1 MAFDLGRFEYH
12 AYRRERELAAREL
25 LELLGSLDSHYGV
38 AGAAGCDFHA
48 TPTGVLLSGEEADE
62 HLLARIAGA
71 IGCLFSDPEF
81 RLSDGGLAQLL
92 HRHRWLSAI
101 FSASPFRNADAILRA
116 MNNAGSG
123 VEKRCDVAAR
133 DLAKYCLLYGP
144 DAELPLDLDALY
156 RSSRPLA
163 VGLALAL
170 LAPRFLGSPAAHGKR
185 EVILPWLARKLEQME
200 DLEEL
205 PVGILHDVYMH
216 CSYADRP
223 DRHDIK
229 RGINRLIRRK
239 LAERGLAAPL
249 PAPQPPRGGEKPVLL
264 VVLEWFSASHSIY
277 RTHSRTLEA
286 ARERFRT
293 VGMGPKSV
301 DAAGR
306 AVFDE
311 FIVCPGADVLAQIAH
326 VREVAERQGAHALY
340 MPSVGMHP
348 LTMFLANMRIAPLQA
363 MALGHPATSH
373 SDQIDYVVVE
383 EDYVGDPACF
393 SEKLLRLPPD
403 GMPYRPSAAGTGL
416 DLRPQIERR
425 QSAPEVVRIAV
436 AATTMKLNPGF
447 LGACARIAERAGR
460 PVHFEFLVGQAVGLT
475 YLQVARVVRQFLGDR
490 ATVHRQQPYGEYM
503 RVIAGCD
510 LFLNPFPFGNTNG
523 IVDTV
528 SAGLIGVCKSGPE
541 VFEHIDEG
549 LFGRLGWPR
558 ELVAHTVEEYIE
570 AALRLIG
577 DDGTRWRLSRELSG
591 PASLQRLF
599 QGRPELFGHR
609 LAQLLDERL
618 GAGEGAAAHRPPRG
632 RAGARAQTGRSLRV
646 A

>member
-1 MAFDLGRFEYH
+1 MTFDLGRLEYH

-25 LELLGSLDSHYGV
+25 LELLASLDSHYGA
-38 AGAAGCDFHA
+38 AGAGGSDFVA
-48 TPTGVLLSGEEADE
+48 KPTAVLLSGEEVDE

-71 IGCLFSDPEF
+71 VACLFSDAEF
-81 RLSDGGLAQLL
+81 QLSDGGLAQLL

-116 MNNAGSG
+116 LNNAGPG
-123 VEKRCDVAAR
+123 VEERSQVAER
-133 DLAKYCLLYGP
+133 DLGKYCLLYGP

-156 RSSRPLA
+156 EGNWRLA

-185 EVILPWLARKLEQME
+185 ERILPWLARKLEQME

-205 PVGILHDVYMH
+205 PLGILHDVYMH

-223 DRHDIK
+223 DRHEIK
-229 RGINRLIRRK
+229 RGINRLIRGK
-239 LAERGLAAPL
+239 LAERGLLAPVPVPAAPG
-249 PAPQPPRGGEKPVLL
+249 AGTKPVLL
-264 VVLEWFSASHSIY
+264 VVLEWFNASHSIY

-293 VGMGPKSV
+293 VAVGPKEV

-311 FIVCPGADVLAQIAH
+311 FIECRQPDVLATIAQ
-326 VREVAERQGAHALY
+326 VRQVAERIGAHALY

-348 LTMFLANMRIAPLQA
+348 LTMFLANVRVAPLQV

-383 EDYVGDPACF
+383 DDYVGDPACF

-403 GMPYRPSAAGTGL
+403 GMPYRPSQAAGGL
-416 DLRPQIERR
+416 DLHSVIEQR
-425 QSAPEVVRIAV
+425 QSSPAVVRIAV

-447 LGACARIAERAGR
+447 LSACAAIAQRAGR
-460 PVHFEFLVGQAVGLT
+460 PVHFEFLVGQAIGLT
-475 YLQVARVVRQFLGDR
+475 YLQVVRVLRQFLGDR
-490 ATVHRQQPYGEYM
+490 ATVHGQQPYAGYM

-528 SAGLIGVCKSGPE
+528 SAGLVGVCKSGAE

-558 ELVAHTVEEYIE
+558 SLVARSVAEYIE
-570 AALRLIG
+570 SAVSLIR
-577 DDGTRWRLSRELSG
+577 DDEVRSRLSRELSG
-591 PASLQRLF
+591 PAAVQRLF
-599 QGRPELFGHR
+599 RGRPEIFGQR
-609 LAQLLDERL
+609 LEALLAE
-618 GAGEGAAAHRPPRG
+618 PPV
-632 RAGARAQTGRSLRV
+632 SKSV
-646 A
+646 

>member
-1 MAFDLGRFEYH
+1 MTFDLARLEYH
-12 AYRRERELAAREL
+12 AYRREREPAAREL
-25 LELLGSLDSHYGV
+25 LELLASLDSHYGA
-38 AGAAGCDFHA
+38 AGASGSDFVA
-48 TPTGVLLSGEEADE
+48 KPTGVLLSGEEADE
-62 HLLARIAGA
+62 HLLARMAGA
-71 IGCLFSDPEF
+71 IACLFSDTEF
-81 RLSDGGLAQLL
+81 QLSDGGLTQLL

-101 FSASPFRNADAILRA
+101 FSASPFRNADAILYA
-116 MNNAGSG
+116 LNNAGPG
-123 VEKRCDVAAR
+123 VETRSQVSGR

-156 RSSRPLA
+156 ESNRRLA

-205 PVGILHDVYMH
+205 PLGILHDVYMH

-229 RGINRLIRRK
+229 RGINRLIRAK
-239 LAERGLAAPL
+239 LAERGLHAPVPAPAAPR
-249 PAPQPPRGGEKPVLL
+249 AGSKPVLL
-264 VVLEWFSASHSIY
+264 VVLEWFNASHSIY

-293 VGMGPKSV
+293 IAVGPKEV

-311 FIVCPGADVLAQIAH
+311 FIECQGPDVLATIAQ
-326 VREVAERQGAHALY
+326 VRQVAERVGAHVLY

-348 LTMFLANMRIAPLQA
+348 LTMFLANMRVAPLQV
-363 MALGHPATSH
+363 MALGHPATTH

-383 EDYVGDPACF
+383 DDYVGDPACF
-393 SEKLLRLPPD
+393 SEKLLRLPSD
-403 GMPYRPSAAGTGL
+403 GMPYRPSQASVGL
-416 DLRPQIERR
+416 DVDSVIR
-425 QSAPEVVRIAV
+425 QRQRSPAVVRVAV

-447 LGACARIAERAGR
+447 LSACAAIANRAGR
-460 PVHFEFLVGQAVGLT
+460 PVHFEFLVGQAIGLT
-475 YLQVARVVRQFLGDR
+475 YLQVVRVLRQFLGDD
-490 ATVHRQQPYGEYM
+490 ATVHRQQPYAGYM

-528 SAGLIGVCKSGPE
+528 SAGLVGVCKSGSE

-549 LFGRLGWPR
+549 LFGRLGWPPS
-558 ELVAHTVEEYIE
+558 LVARSAEEYIE
-570 AALRLIG
+570 SAVHLIREDELRAK
-577 DDGTRWRLSRELSG
+577 LSRELSG
-591 PASLQRLF
+591 PAAVQKLF
-599 QGRPELFGHR
+599 RGRPEIFGQR
-609 LAQLLDERL
+609 LEALLAG
-618 GAGEGAAAHRPPRG
+618 GACEPISLTVGMEM
-632 RAGARAQTGRSLRV
+632 AR
-646 A
+646 

>member
-1 MAFDLGRFEYH
+1 MTFDLGRFEYH

-25 LELLGSLDSHYGV
+25 LELLASLDSHYGA
-38 AGAAGCDFHA
+38 AGASGSDFVA
-48 TPTGVLLSGEEADE
+48 KPTGVLLSGEETDE
-62 HLLARIAGA
+62 HLLARTAGA
-71 IGCLFSDPEF
+71 IACLFSDPEF
-81 RLSDGGLAQLL
+81 QLSGDGLAQLL

-101 FSASPFRNADAILRA
+101 FSASPFRNADAVLRA
-116 MNNAGSG
+116 LNNAGSG
-123 VEKRCDVAAR
+123 VEERSHIAER

-156 RSSRPLA
+156 QSNRRLA

-185 EVILPWLARKLEQME
+185 ELILPWLARKLEQME

-223 DRHDIK
+223 DRHEIK

-239 LAERGLAAPL
+239 LAERGLLAPVAAPA
-249 PAPQPPRGGEKPVLL
+249 APVAGAKPVLL

-293 VGMGPKSV
+293 VAVGPKEV

-311 FIVCPGADVLAQIAH
+311 FIECQGPDVLATIGR
-326 VREVAERQGAHALY
+326 VRQVAESIGAHALY

-348 LTMFLANMRIAPLQA
+348 LTMFLANVRLAPLQV
-363 MALGHPATSH
+363 MALGHPATTH
-373 SDQIDYVVVE
+373 SNEIDYVVVE
-383 EDYVGDPACF
+383 DDYVGDPACF

-403 GMPYRPSAAGTGL
+403 GMPYRPSQAAVGL
-416 DLRPQIERR
+416 DLHRVIEQRET
-425 QSAPEVVRIAV
+425 SPAVVRIAV

-447 LGACARIAERAGR
+447 LRACAVIAQRAGR
-460 PVHFEFLVGQAVGLT
+460 PVHFEFLVGQAIGLT
-475 YLQVARVVRQFLGDR
+475 YLQVVRVLRQFLGDM
-490 ATVHRQQPYGEYM
+490 ATVHRQQPYAGYM
-503 RVIAGCD
+503 RVIGGCD

-528 SAGLIGVCKSGPE
+528 SAGLVGVCKSGPE

-558 ELVAHTVEEYIE
+558 ALVTRSVEEYIE
-570 AALRLIG
+570 SAVRLIRE
-577 DDGTRWRLSRELSG
+577 DDARSRLARELSG
-591 PASLQRLF
+591 PAAVQRLF
-599 QGRPELFGHR
+599 QGRPEILAQR
-609 LAQLLDERL
+609 LAALLT
-618 GAGEGAAAHRPPRG
+618 APPV
-632 RAGARAQTGRSLRV
+632 SKSV
-646 A
+646 